1 MEADSKAK
9 VLLLQFDS
17 NNNHIDMGESHV
29 MNFFKRAFWSMKS
42 KKGKT
47 LLQLFVFTM
56 ICVLV
61 LTGLTI
67 QSAATKSS
75 ELAREQLG
83 GSVTLKADRENMMKQ
98 QQKSGERQRFESTPV
113 SIKSAEK
120 IAKLDYVKS
129 YNFISST
136 SALAGN
142 FDPIESG
149 DEDSSSDTS
158 DSNSSRQSVGPGG
171 NEQGGR
177 QMIQADVSIEGVTS
191 TSLVDDFS
199 DGTSNITKGRA
210 LTEDDVNKK
219 VAVIEKTLAEENDL
233 KVGDTIKL
241 KASTNEDTT
250 INLKIVGIYKT
261 TSSGDNHAQNFAFL
275 NPYNKI
281 YTPYTAA
288 SALKGDDYKNAI
300 DEAVYNMDDASNID
314 TFIAA
319 AKKTGIDL
327 DTFTLDAN
335 DQLYQQ
341 MVGPI
346 ENVASFSKNV
356 VYLVTIAG
364 AVILGLIV
372 MMSIRERKYEMGVLM
387 AIGEKRWKLIGQ
399 FLTEILMIA
408 VLAVGISALTGSFI
422 ANQIGNQLLSQQ
434 LEQTSNSQSASD
446 MMGGGMPD
454 GGFFGQ
460 SSAQVEAIDQL
471 NIQVSFGDLMALGG
485 IGLLIAVFA
494 TLLPS
499 ISVLRFHPKTILT
512 KQE

>member
-1 MEADSKAK
+1 
-9 VLLLQFDS
+9 
-17 NNNHIDMGESHV
+17 
-29 MNFFKRAFWSMKS
+29 MNFFKRAFWSMKA
-42 KKGKT
+42 KIGKT

-56 ICVLV
+56 ICLLV
-61 LTGLTI
+61 LTGITI
-67 QSAATKSS
+67 QSAAVKSS

-83 GSVTLKADRENMMKQ
+83 GSVTLKVDREKMMKEQ
-98 QQKSGERQRFESTPV
+98 QESGDRKRFESTPV
-113 SIKSAEK
+113 SVKSAEK
-120 IAKLDYVKS
+120 LASLDHVKS

-136 SALAGN
+136 SALADN

-149 DEDSSSDTS
+149 DEDSS
-158 DSNSSRQSVGPGG
+158 DSNSDEPAGPGG

-177 QMIQADVSIEGVTS
+177 QMMQADVSIEGVTS
-191 TSLVDDFS
+191 TAHVSEFS
-199 DGTSNITKGRA
+199 EGTSKITEGRA
-210 LTEDDVNKK
+210 LTKDDVNKK
-219 VAVIEKTLAEENDL
+219 VAVIEETLAEENKL
-233 KVGDTIKL
+233 KVGDTIKV
-241 KASTNEDTT
+241 KTSSDEATT

-261 TSSGDNHAQNFAFL
+261 TSSGDNQAQNFSFL

-314 TFIAA
+314 AFIAS

-364 AVILGLIV
+364 AVILSLIV

-399 FLTEILMIA
+399 FLTEILMSA
-408 VLAVGISALTGSFI
+408 VLAIGISALTGSLI
-422 ANQIGNQLLSQQ
+422 AGQIGNQLLSQQ
-434 LEQTSNSQSASD
+434 IEQTSASQSAGG
-446 MMGGGMPD
+446 MMGPGG

-460 SSAQVEAIDQL
+460 STAQVSAIDQL
-471 NIQVSFGDLMALGG
+471 DIQLSFEDLMALSG
-485 IGLLIAVFA
+485 IGLLITMFA

-499 ISVLRFHPKTILT
+499 ISVLRLHPKTILT

>member
-1 MEADSKAK
+1 
-9 VLLLQFDS
+9 
-17 NNNHIDMGESHV
+17 

-61 LTGLTI
+61 LTGLSI

-83 GSVTLKADRENMMKQ
+83 GSVTYQVDREKMMKEQ
-98 QQKSGERQRFESTPV
+98 QESGTRKRFASTPV
-113 SIKSAEK
+113 SVKSAETL
-120 IAKLDYVKS
+120 AKLDHVKS

-136 SALAGN
+136 SALADN

-149 DEDSSSDTS
+149 DEDSDSSNT
-158 DSNSSRQSVGPGG
+158 DSQQSAGPGG

-177 QMIQADVSIEGVTS
+177 QMMQADVSIEGVTS
-191 TSLVDDFS
+191 TALVDEFS
-199 DGTSNITKGRA
+199 DGTSKITKGRA
-210 LTEDDVNKK
+210 LTEDDVKQK
-219 VAVIEKTLAEENDL
+219 VAVIEETLADENDL
-233 KVGDTIKL
+233 EVGDTIKV
-241 KASTNEDTT
+241 KASTDEDTT
-250 INLKIVGIYKT
+250 ITLKVVGIYKT
-261 TSSGDNHAQNFAFL
+261 TSSGDNQAQNFAFL

-281 YTPYTAA
+281 YTPSTVA
-288 SALKGDDYKNAI
+288 STLKGDDYKNTI

-314 TFIAA
+314 AFIAA

-408 VLAVGISALTGSFI
+408 VLAIGISALTGNFI
-422 ANQIGNQLLSQQ
+422 AGQIGNQLLSQQ
-434 LEQTSNSQSASD
+434 LEQSDSQSAGE
-446 MMGGGMPD
+446 MAGGGMPD

-471 NIQVSFGDLMALGG
+471 NIHVSLSDMMALGG
-485 IGLLIAVFA
+485 IGLLIAVLA

-499 ISVLRFHPKTILT
+499 ISVLRLHPKTILT